1 MNLVQRFEHWG
12 DTHHPVWVDV
22 IRMALGIF
30 LCYMGYTFMHSMSE
44 MIGLMSRTMSFS
56 SFAIVLI
63 GHYIVFAHL
72 LGGFMLAI
80 GLFTRV
86 AALLQIPILIGAIVY
101 INASGVTMQPYGQM
115 IVSIVVLLLLV
126 YFLIVGNG
134 PWSFE
139 KFIDRENL
147 KDERPRQA

>member
-12 DTHHPVWVDV
+12 DTHHPRWADV

-30 LCYMGYTFMHSMSE
+30 LCYMGYMFLHSMSE
-44 MIGLMSRTMSFS
+44 MIGLMARTISFS
-56 SFAIVLI
+56 SFAIVLL

-72 LGGFMLAI
+72 IGGFLLAI

-86 AALLQIPILIGAIVY
+86 AALLQIPILIGAIVFV
-101 INASGVTMQPYGQM
+101 NTSDVLRQPYSELL
-115 IVSIVVLLLLV
+115 VSIVVLLLLV
-126 YFLIVGNG
+126 YFLVAGNG

-139 KFIDRENL
+139 AFIDKQNSEQEQSRSV
-147 KDERPRQA
+147 